1 MLCTSAFAF
10 IMLALSVAAHPGVH
24 DEYDTIKKR
33 EFLAGARRTISNCR
47 ENMFVHGIEDESIE
61 RRAKLARKLREDLRL
76 PHREHI
82 SKRSFATV
90 LATSHL
96 SNKTGLSSS
105 SPSTDVFSGSINCV
119 LQSETTEGPYWVK
132 GELVRSDM
140 SEGKPGIPLYTDYQI
155 IDTNT
160 CQPISNVYLDAWHAN
175 ATGVYAGVVAKGNGN
190 SADESNLNTTFNRG
204 ITKTDHK
211 GVGFFKTVFPG
222 HYTGRAV
229 HIHLLTTHNPT
240 LHANHTITGGT
251 ISHVGQVFF
260 DQTLIDEVKTL
271 SPYSTN
277 KQTLTQN
284 KADRIMSEEAGSMD
298 PIMDYVWLG
307 SSPYDGILAWI
318 TIGID
323 SKKSYSPHPAV
334 ILTSNGGAFNN

>member
-1 MLCTSAFAF
+1 
-10 IMLALSVAAHPGVH
+10 MLALSVAAHPGVH

-33 EFLAGARRTISNCR
+33 EFLAGARRTISDCR

-105 SPSTDVFSGSINCV
+105 SPSTDVFTGSINCV
-119 LQSETTEGPYWVK
+119 LQSETTEGPYCMLLHPCRPFGRPPDFPIGVK

-160 CQPISNVYLDAWHAN
+160 CQPISNVYLDAWH
-175 ATGVYAGVVAKGNGN
+175 G
-190 SADESNLNTTFNRG
+190 
-204 ITKTDHK
+204 
-211 GVGFFKTVFPG
+211 
-222 HYTGRAV
+222 
-229 HIHLLTTHNPT
+229 
-240 LHANHTITGGT
+240 
-251 ISHVGQVFF
+251 
-260 DQTLIDEVKTL
+260 
-271 SPYSTN
+271 
-277 KQTLTQN
+277 
-284 KADRIMSEEAGSMD
+284 
-298 PIMDYVWLG
+298 
-307 SSPYDGILAWI
+307 
-318 TIGID
+318 
-323 SKKSYSPHPAV
+323 
-334 ILTSNGGAFNN
+334 GGASPFI